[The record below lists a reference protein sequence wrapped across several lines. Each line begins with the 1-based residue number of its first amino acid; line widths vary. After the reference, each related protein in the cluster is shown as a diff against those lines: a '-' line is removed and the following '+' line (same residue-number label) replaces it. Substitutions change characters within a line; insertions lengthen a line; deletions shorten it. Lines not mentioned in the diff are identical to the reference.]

1 MLKLP
6 GSQIIDSLSTNMKL
20 LTIFV
25 RNWASHQSFKFF
37 HYAA

>member
-6 GSQIIDSLSTNMKL
+6 GSQIIDALSPNMKS
-20 LTIFV
+20 LTILD

-37 HYAA
+37 HCAE